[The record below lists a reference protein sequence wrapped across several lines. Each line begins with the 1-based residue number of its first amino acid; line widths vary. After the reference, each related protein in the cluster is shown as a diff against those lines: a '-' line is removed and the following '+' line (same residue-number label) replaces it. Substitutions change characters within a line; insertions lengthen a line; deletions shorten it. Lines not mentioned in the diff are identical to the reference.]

1 MSTLKLIIR
10 LRELDIKF
18 LTPTIL
24 ARILETDNKNSV
36 YKSLNRLQKNG
47 VLQNLDKGK
56 FLVSGSNATD
66 FEIANFIVYP
76 SYVSLESALSFYG
89 ILPQFPYSITS
100 ATTQRSKKIE
110 YNNKNYEYVK
120 ISNKLFFGYLKSDDF
135 LIASKEKALVDY
147 LYLASKG
154 LKNTDISE
162 WDLSSIDK
170 STFNEIC
177 STIKFSP
184 FQKLIKK
191 YDWQH

>member
-76 SYVSLESALSFYG
+76 SYVSLESAFSFYG

>member
-1 MSTLKLIIR
+1 MSTLKLINR